1 MAAGD
6 IDLVLGIYDDDM
18 VFLNQARE
26 EKRGKEAF
34 GQEVAPLVA
43 RNPKFDFNIEQVIK
57 AGDIAQMHTKE
68 WKASPPPPQPMS
80 TYANEVV
87 RRQVDGTWRWLLD
100 DPFTVGRN
108 ISS

>member
-68 WKASPPPPQPMS
+68 WKASPPPPS
-80 TYANEVV
+80 TNVYV
-87 RRQVDGTWRWLLD
+87 RERSGQTTG
-100 DPFTVGRN
+100 GRYVALAPR
-108 ISS
+108 